1 MTFDEAK
8 NLAKTVRWK
17 TEVCYTGEDCWCR
30 IIVPEEPI
38 EYDYHDD
45 KETYEIVSAGSIDK
59 EFAEQI
65 VSEHNTII
73 DFIST
78 TKD

>member
-17 TEVCYTGEDCWCR
+17 TEVCYTGEDCWYR

-45 KETYEIVSAGSIDK
+45 K
-59 EFAEQI
+59 
-65 VSEHNTII
+65 
-73 DFIST
+73 
-78 TKD
+78 